1 MKKIATI
8 LAVAAL
14 AAVVV
19 NPDTSGPYTDSHGN
33 IYHILPQISDFPT
46 VADFDAAIGHE
57 IFTTRDGRKFQ
68 IDRPLTPSELATA
81 LANQVVNRALQPNPG
96 SFNGI
101 AAVVTINH
109 PVDEE
114 YRGSFVN
121 IPSLKTYVINEMS
134 VADQA
139 LYANW
144 GINFVSQ
151 SGQKWDSNDN
161 ADMGSLLD
169 EAYREHGLRGKDM
182 MVALTADPTSGGAI
196 GIAYIG
202 LPRQL
207 TYKYYSLEGEIIQH
221 EAGHNYT
228 LYHCSDSTC
237 IMYPYLNGNNLG
249 RFHDYYDST
258 AGQNHY
264 SVFGNQ
270 KNRY

>member
-109 PVDEE
+109 PVDENA
-114 YRGSFVN
+114 RCHHLLRVNRTQRHNFACLNDGDFGRRVNLNGSLGWNHGNNQNFVKSRFWSFLAMP
-121 IPSLKTYVINEMS
+121 IPVSATVTLRPSL
-134 VADQA
+134 
-139 LYANW
+139 
-144 GINFVSQ
+144 
-151 SGQKWDSNDN
+151 
-161 ADMGSLLD
+161 
-169 EAYREHGLRGKDM
+169 
-182 MVALTADPTSGGAI
+182 
-196 GIAYIG
+196 
-202 LPRQL
+202 
-207 TYKYYSLEGEIIQH
+207 
-221 EAGHNYT
+221 
-228 LYHCSDSTC
+228 
-237 IMYPYLNGNNLG
+237 
-249 RFHDYYDST
+249 
-258 AGQNHY
+258 
-264 SVFGNQ
+264 VFSA
-270 KNRY
+270 